1 MISDEEIDQALLAN
15 IADKWRK
22 VAYVVGATMMQIDG
36 RQRVGLD
43 DLYFAKRIVVLV
55 ENGFIQYNG
64 DLNQMRQCEIR
75 LSPL

>member
-22 VAYVVGATMMQIDG
+22 VAYVVGATMMQIEG
-36 RQRVGLD
+36 KRRVGLD

-55 ENGFIQYNG
+55 ENGFIEYNG
-64 DLNQMRQCEIR
+64 DLNQIRQCEIR